1 MGQLRNTI
9 QKCIFYSGN
18 MDPPDKHLKGLEH
31 LHEAILQPSYCIA
44 TPAFRA
50 KAKAELAPG
59 MEKPLL
65 SSILRSDWT
74 V

>member
-1 MGQLRNTI
+1 
-9 QKCIFYSGN
+9 
-18 MDPPDKHLKGLEH
+18 MDPPDKHRKVLEN
-31 LHEAILQPSYCIA
+31 LHKAILQPSYCIA
-44 TPAFRA
+44 TPTLRA